1 MRESWAPAGVVVLVA
16 TMLVGLAATAA
27 WSTTTPFVLAT
38 AISLAFLGLAAVV
51 DVRERRLPNAL
62 VGAALVPV
70 AVAALAPA
78 VSGSTDMVT
87 GALAGAAVLGGPLL
101 LTHLVSPA
109 GMGFGDVK
117 AGAVLGAA
125 LGLIDVQV
133 AVLALLLALAGS
145 GRLGRG
151 PAAAHDAARP
161 GPGARRRR
169 RARPSPGSWAWR
181 RARGEAV
188 AAAGARAR
196 GGRGGL
202 WRRRR

>member
-1 MRESWAPAGVVVLVA
+1 
-16 TMLVGLAATAA
+16 MLVGLTATAA
-27 WSTTTPFVLAT
+27 WSTKTPFVLAT
-38 AISLAFLGLAAVV
+38 AISLVFLGLAAVV

-145 GRLGRG
+145 
-151 PAAAHDAARP
+151 AAWAVVRRQRTMP
-161 GPGARRRR
+161 LGPGLVL
-169 RARPSPGSWAWR
+169 G
-181 RARGEAV
+181 AV
-188 AAAGARAR
+188 AALAIAWVVGVEASS
-196 GGRGGL
+196 
-202 WRRRR
+202 W